1 MGMKALAYGGP
12 EVVHCYRMRS
22 SVPRPAVAGLILAG
36 GRNSR
41 MGGVEKSRIAVGGA
55 PLVHSIARLLQSVFA
70 EVILV
75 SNQPWLHRDLAG
87 RLVIISDLYKQ
98 RGPLGGIQAAL
109 QRTSAEAV
117 FCVACDMPSLRRDL
131 IQAQVRE
138 FRGTAKRGC
147 QALIPR
153 LGGLIEPLHGI
164 YLKELEGLA
173 REICAGPG
181 GYSIRELLARA
192 RTCYW
197 ELEDVSGNRSAFFN
211 LNTPKDLRV
220 HLGESER

>member
-1 MGMKALAYGGP
+1 
-12 EVVHCYRMRS
+12 MRS
-22 SVPRPAVAGLILAG
+22 KVSKPTVAGLILAG
-36 GRNSR
+36 GRNRR

-55 PLVHSIARLLQSVFA
+55 PLVHSIAMLLRSLFP

-75 SNQPWLHRDLAG
+75 SNQPALHRDLAG
-87 RLVIISDLYKQ
+87 RLVIVSDLYRQ
-98 RGPLGGIQAAL
+98 RGPLAGIQAGL
-109 QRTSAEAV
+109 NRTSAEAV
-117 FCVACDMPSLRRDL
+117 FCVACDMPTLRRDL
-131 IQAQVRE
+131 IEAQVEE
-138 FRGTAKRGC
+138 FRGAMARGC

-153 LGGLIEPLHGI
+153 LGDLIEPLHGI
-164 YLKELEGLA
+164 YLKELEAMA

-181 GYSIRELLARA
+181 DYSIRELLARA

-220 HLGESER
+220 HLEESER